1 MFGTIDFSRILDPF
15 IYSREI
21 LYLENKFLK
30 IAKKS
35 EELTIGFSVWAP
47 LKTDLYGEKYARY
60 RDVSLRRFARLR
72 STRFPR
78 LAYVQTILRV
88 YKTVDR
94 VPLK

>member
-35 EELTIGFSVWAP
+35 EELTIGFSV
-47 LKTDLYGEKYARY
+47 
-60 RDVSLRRFARLR
+60 
-72 STRFPR
+72 
-78 LAYVQTILRV
+78 
-88 YKTVDR
+88 
-94 VPLK
+94 